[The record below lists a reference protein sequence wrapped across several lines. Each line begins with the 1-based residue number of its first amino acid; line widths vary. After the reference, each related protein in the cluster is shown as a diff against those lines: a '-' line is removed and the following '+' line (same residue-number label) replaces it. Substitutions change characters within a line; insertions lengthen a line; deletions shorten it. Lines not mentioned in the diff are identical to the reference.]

1 MRKIIITIF
10 ALFMSLSSLTQA
22 KDITLII
29 NGKPGGT
36 FFQRIN
42 LYADGL
48 EARGWE
54 VNTVT
59 ANYNGAIKIF
69 NESKTPVA
77 MVWTDQMSS
86 VYPISATNDNFV
98 LIEYQG
104 PLYLCNITGK
114 QEGKVGIPKM
124 YPKAPINKL
133 GSFTFVPY
141 KNTGAVLNAVV
152 AGEID
157 FAYMNQSKASKVEKM
172 GYKCDSLQGLEQ
184 NGIVFARNVDLESF
198 RQELLQVLQ
207 TQGFVDFHTKAKFV
221 TSTRSDREGELD
233 MVQTSTDKWKQ

>member
-1 MRKIIITIF
+1 MKKIIIVIL
-10 ALFMSLSSLTQA
+10 AMFMSLSSLAQA

-48 EARGWE
+48 KARGWE
-54 VNTVT
+54 IRTVT
-59 ANYNGAIKIF
+59 TNYNGAIKIF

-77 MVWTDQMSS
+77 MAWTDQMSS
-86 VYPISATNDNFV
+86 VYPINATNENFV

-114 QEGKVGIPKM
+114 DAGKVGMPKM

-172 GYKCDSLQGLEQ
+172 GYKCDALQGLEQ
-184 NGIVFARNVDLESF
+184 NGIVFAKNLDLESF

-207 TQGFVDFHTKAKFV
+207 NQDFVNFHTKAKFK
-221 TSTRSDREGELD
+221 TNTGLDREAELD
-233 MVQTSTDKWKQ
+233 AVQTSINKWKQ

>member
-1 MRKIIITIF
+1 MRKIIITIL
-10 ALFMSLSSLTQA
+10 AMFMSLSSLAQA

-48 EARGWE
+48 KARGWE
-54 VNTVT
+54 INTVT

-77 MVWTDQMSS
+77 MAWTDQMSS
-86 VYPISATNDNFV
+86 VYPINATNENFV

-114 QEGKVGIPKM
+114 DSGKVGMPKM

-172 GYKCDSLQGLEQ
+172 GYKCDALQGLEQ
-184 NGIVFARNVDLESF
+184 NGIVFAKNLDLESF

-207 TQGFVDFHTKAKFV
+207 NEDFVNFHTKAKFK
-221 TSTRSDREGELD
+221 TNTGLDRDAELD
-233 MVQTSTDKWKQ
+233 TVQTSINKWKQ

>member
-10 ALFMSLSSLTQA
+10 AMLISLSSLAQA
-22 KDITLII
+22 KNITLII

-48 EARGWE
+48 KARGWE
-54 VNTVT
+54 IKTVT
-59 ANYNGAIKIF
+59 TNYNGAIKIL

-77 MVWTDQMSS
+77 MAWTDQMSS
-86 VYPISATNDNFV
+86 VYPINATNENFV

-114 QEGKVGIPKM
+114 EEGKVGMPKM
-124 YPKAPINKL
+124 YPKAPINRL

-172 GYKCDSLQGLEQ
+172 GYKCDPLQGLEQ
-184 NGIVFARNVDLESF
+184 NGIVLARNVDLESF

-207 TQGFVDFHTKAKFV
+207 SQEFVDFHTKAKFI
-221 TSTRSDREGELD
+221 TNTRSDREVELD
-233 MVQTSTDKWKQ
+233 TVQSSIDNWKQ